1 MFQKA
6 QSELFI
12 IEKFSSLNLGLNR
25 VNYFL
30 RQPNNQEKQP
40 AKPQL
45 LQEAFHPRLN
55 VAWTKLRNMNENV
68 QDWGE
73 FVNRYTSCSSRNSS
87 PDRDTVFGDV
97 KRTPSPGLPLFSLS
111 DKHFCR
117 RDNIDQC
124 LAYLNQVSVR
134 DNPARSSVAVILSR
148 LIDWRLI
155 LGCDVFTDCLFCAVA
170 ICFTT
175 GYDEMSCVFIP
186 HRRPFMLNSNNCNLS
201 DLTGSMLFMNA

>member
-12 IEKFSSLNLGLNR
+12 IDKFSSLNLGLNR

-134 DNPARSSVAVILSR
+134 DDPARSSVAVILCR
-148 LIDWRLI
+148 LNKDWSWAAISLPIAWFALWQFVSQLVMMKWVVCLNRIDHHLCWTVIIVTYL
-155 LGCDVFTDCLFCAVA
+155 A
-170 ICFTT
+170 
-175 GYDEMSCVFIP
+175 
-186 HRRPFMLNSNNCNLS
+186 
-201 DLTGSMLFMNA
+201 

>member
-12 IEKFSSLNLGLNR
+12 IDKFSSLNLGLNR

-40 AKPQL
+40 AKLQL

-134 DNPARSSVAVILSR
+134 DNPARSSVAVILCR
-148 LIDWRLI
+148 LNKDWSWAAISLPIACFVLWQFVSQLVMMKWVVCLYRIDHHLCWTVI
-155 LGCDVFTDCLFCAVA
+155 IVT
-170 ICFTT
+170 
-175 GYDEMSCVFIP
+175 Y
-186 HRRPFMLNSNNCNLS
+186 
-201 DLTGSMLFMNA
+201 LT

>member
-12 IEKFSSLNLGLNR
+12 IDKFSSLNLGLNR

-134 DNPARSSVAVILSR
+134 DNPARSSVAVILCR
-148 LIDWRLI
+148 LNKDWSWAAISLPI
-155 LGCDVFTDCLFCAVA
+155 ACFVA

-175 GYDEMSCVFIP
+175 GYDEMSCVFKP
-186 HRRPFMLNSNNCNLS
+186 HWPPFMLNSNTCNLS
-201 DLTGSMLFMNA
+201 GLTGSMLFMNA